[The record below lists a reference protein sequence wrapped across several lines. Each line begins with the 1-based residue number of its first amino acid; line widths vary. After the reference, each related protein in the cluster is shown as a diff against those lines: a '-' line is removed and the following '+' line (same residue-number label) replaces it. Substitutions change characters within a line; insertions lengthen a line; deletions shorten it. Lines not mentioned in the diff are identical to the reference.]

1 MQEKVIVNV
10 MNKFTLQRLY
20 YKDSYTIGKLYF
32 NGEYICDTLEPP
44 SAKLTSKDTVKKI
57 KVAKSKGL
65 RAIPSGQYQIVL
77 TYSPRFKKRLPLLLN
92 VPAFEGIRIHAGN
105 TAKDTQGCILPGWNT
120 RKGMVTSSLKAQTK
134 SISLILSSIDKGEK
148 VWIDIHG

>member
-1 MQEKVIVNV
+1 

-20 YKDSYTIGKLYF
+20 YRDKYTIGKLYF
-32 NGEYICDTLEPP
+32 RGEYICDTLEPP

-65 RAIPSGQYQIVL
+65 RAIPSGQYRIVH

-92 VPAFEGIRIHAGN
+92 VPGFQGIRIHAGN
-105 TAKDTQGCILPGWNT
+105 TAKDTQGCILPGYNT
-120 RKGMVTSSLKAQTK
+120 KKGMVTSSCKALINV
-134 SISLILSSIDKGEK
+134 ISLIQSSIANGEK
-148 VWIDIHG
+148 VWIDIQG